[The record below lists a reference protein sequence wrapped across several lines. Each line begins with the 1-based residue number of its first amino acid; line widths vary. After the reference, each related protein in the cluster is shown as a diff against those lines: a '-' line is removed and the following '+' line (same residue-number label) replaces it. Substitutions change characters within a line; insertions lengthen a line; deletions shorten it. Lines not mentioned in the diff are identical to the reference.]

1 MEVIKAIESIV
12 VNLFS
17 NQLYDG
23 KASVIEKI
31 SLRKFR
37 KELMQWTREYI
48 INNDGTV
55 LTTEDFERFLTYHH
69 LIERIFSQIS
79 SGNANVSR
87 EEFINNQIA
96 LFHEIA
102 RQDQN
107 RPFNIDTD
115 NVLKGFVEFF
125 YDKIDHFFIKN
136 LSQSEKYLA
145 SKVNAVGQESIDAI
159 HTSSNQLRNSIS
171 EIKDILVKQKE
182 LDDPETVWAI
192 YQVLS
197 KSIKDGSIS
206 EVAQMYPLL
215 TGKSNDLE
223 VSISYLL
230 GLFSDNTC
238 FCKDFIQA
246 QKEIVDNRIF
256 RDICRISVFVN
267 SWRKNRKE
275 LEKIS
280 DRDSALNHITH
291 SLLANNYNDFF
302 SVETKEQNGL
312 TYFYYQ
318 IENCYPDEQWIIK
331 RICILAIFE
340 QPVFNASESFK
351 LIIGESDNLLD
362 RLLILERRLTEAYNT
377 PEISMEGRKSLLDE
391 ARSLIDVSNELA
403 KDFRSKI
410 FELLIRA
417 ALLVSEEEADRAS
430 KAVPDDLRSCEKID
444 LLLLEVEIKKG
455 SISADEIIT
464 TCMKYNEYWPFNNYL
479 IETININENG
489 ENAKE
494 LIEKYIFV
502 IDKDP
507 AIFLIYAQLV
517 NNLESKEKAL
527 ALFTNYQ
534 TSYGEFAEYWIDKMR
549 IQYNDEEMSSL
560 IPKFKCR
567 DLRYLSISGNLAL
580 VKLLVQHN
588 KYADALDVIRTNEM
602 IGNISPELQRLKA
615 LSLVKTSHEIE
626 ALSIFIA
633 IFDSGNHSEEIIYY
647 IMALSCK
654 NMRTVSD
661 EVLSCA
667 RTSENPQIL
676 ILAASCYFSRNS
688 LSEACSMNL
697 KAMLRTSDSNS
708 EVFNQY
714 LALETSIDHS
724 EERQIKGVDVGTVV
738 YLKTVNGEES
748 KVYAVHAEKILP
760 TEPFLWEGAYQI
772 YKETAIILGLFR
784 KKIGESITISDKEYV
799 IDTIEPME
807 AYLFRL
813 CMGKNIANGSAKQL
827 VIPMTTEGTMDTRRF
842 FDMFKEEI
850 GDTSGNMKWLVQ
862 YKDLDQLPVTFNY
875 SKRFVNGTY
884 FNLVNEVIKNKDIIY
899 REAATDTIL
908 TDRAY
913 ILSFAAL
920 IALFKLGWRPVE
932 DNSRFVIP
940 CSLKK
945 IVSDET
951 EITIRKNNRDFV
963 SSMGVADD
971 QFFVVESSEEDKA
984 QDMQDAVS
992 FKEYCNGFTERDNT
1006 SDLIIKSITQINIK
1020 DILGIA
1026 DYDSIVIAKNEQRV
1040 LVTAEM
1046 LVTGIAGMPEIGVD
1060 TVCIIDFLTNISKS
1074 SDELLGYIRTMEDFR
1089 FAIPFTSNT
1098 IQCLENYYN
1107 AGNEETRKSICIQWE
1122 AILNVPLEDDAYKNV
1137 ILIAIRDCITSM
1149 QSESE
1154 LISPIRRL
1162 LLAYALAYFKKKI
1175 SFSITEDGK
1184 LLTQIVSDDE

>member
-1 MEVIKAIESIV
+1 MAILEMIESIV

-17 NQLYDG
+17 NQLYEG
-23 KASVIEKI
+23 KACVIEKI
-31 SLRKFR
+31 RLRKFR
-37 KELMQWTREYI
+37 NELTQWTRKYI
-48 INNDGTV
+48 NDHDGTV
-55 LTTEDFERFLTYHH
+55 LTSEDFEDFLTNHH
-69 LIERIFSQIS
+69 LIENIFSQIS
-79 SGNANVSR
+79 SGKANISKD
-87 EEFINNQIA
+87 EFINNQIA
-96 LFHEIA
+96 LFH
-102 RQDQN
+102 
-107 RPFNIDTD
+107 NIERKPQSRRYDTD
-115 NVLKGFVEFF
+115 YTLRGFIEYF
-125 YDKIDHFFIKN
+125 YDKINNFFCKN

-145 SKVNAVGQESIDAI
+145 SKINSGAQETMDAI
-159 HTSSNQLRNSIS
+159 HDSSNHINNSIA

-182 LDDPETVWAI
+182 LDDPETVWVI

-197 KSIKDGSIS
+197 KSIKDGNIS

-223 VSISYLL
+223 ISVSYLL
-230 GLFSDNTC
+230 GLFSYKANFNT
-238 FCKDFIQA
+238 DFIQA
-246 QKEIVDNRIF
+246 QKEIVDDRIF
-256 RDICRISVFVN
+256 RDICRTSIYVN

-275 LEKIS
+275 LKKIS
-280 DRDSALNHITH
+280 SRDSALNSITQ
-291 SLLANNYNDFF
+291 SLLSNDNNDFY
-302 SVETKEQNGL
+302 SVETTVQNGI
-312 TYFYYQ
+312 TYINYQ
-318 IENCYPDEQWIIK
+318 INNGYPNEQWIIK
-331 RICILAIFE
+331 RICILSIFE
-340 QPVFNASESFK
+340 QPVFNASENFK
-351 LIIGESDNLLD
+351 LIIGESCDLLD
-362 RLLILERRLTEAYNT
+362 RLLILECRLTEAYNT
-377 PEISMEGRKSLLDE
+377 PEIGMEGRTSLLDE
-391 ARSLIDVSNELA
+391 ARSLIDISDELA
-403 KDFRSKI
+403 NDFRSKI
-410 FELLIRA
+410 YELLIRA
-417 ALLVSEEEADRAS
+417 ALLVSPEEADRAS
-430 KAVPDDLRSCEKID
+430 QAVPDDLRSCEKID

-455 SISADEIIT
+455 AISADEIIT
-464 TCMKYNEYWPFNNYL
+464 TCIKYNKYWPFNNYL
-479 IETININENG
+479 IETININKNG
-489 ENAKE
+489 EKAKE

-527 ALFTNYQ
+527 ALFTDYQ

-688 LSEACSMNL
+688 LLEACSMNL

-708 EVFNQY
+708 EVFSQY

-738 YLKTVNGEES
+738 YLKAVNGEES
-748 KVYAVHAEKILP
+748 KVYAVHTEKVLP
-760 TEPFLWEGAYQI
+760 NEPFLWEGACQI

-784 KKIGESITISDKEYV
+784 KKKGESITVSGKEYV
-799 IDTIEPME
+799 IESIEPME

-813 CMGKNIANGSAKQL
+813 SMGKNIANGSAKQL
-827 VIPMTTEGTMDTRRF
+827 AIPLTSEGILDTKQF
-842 FDMFKEEI
+842 LDMFKETV
-850 GDTSGNMKWLVQ
+850 GDTSKNMEWLDL
-862 YKDLDQLPVTFNY
+862 YKDFGQIPITFNLCM
-875 SKRFVNGTY
+875 RFVNGTY
-884 FNLVNEVIKNKDIIY
+884 FNLVNEIIKNKDIIY

-908 TDRAY
+908 TDRSY

-920 IALFKLGWRPVE
+920 IVLFKLGWRPVE
-932 DNSRFVIP
+932 DNSKFVIS

-951 EITIRKNNRDFV
+951 EITIRKNNRDLV
-963 SSMGVADD
+963 STMGVVDD
-971 QFFVVESSEEDKA
+971 HFFVVESSEEDKA
-984 QDMQDAVS
+984 QYMQDAVS
-992 FKEYCNGFTERDNT
+992 FKEYCNSFTERDNT
-1006 SDLIIKSITQINIK
+1006 SDLIIKNTTPINIK

-1046 LVTGIAGMPEIGVD
+1046 MVAGIAGMPEIGVD
-1060 TVCIIDFLTNISKS
+1060 AVCIIDFLTSISKS
-1074 SDELLGYIRTMEDFR
+1074 SDELLGYIRTMVDLR
-1089 FAIPFTSNT
+1089 FAIPFTSKT
-1098 IQCLENYYN
+1098 IQCLENYYS
-1107 AGNEETRKSICIQWE
+1107 AGNEETRKSICIQME
-1122 AILNVPLEDDAYKNV
+1122 AILNVPLEDDTYKSR
-1137 ILIAIRDCITSM
+1137 ILLVIRDCMTSM

-1154 LISPIRRL
+1154 LISPILRL
-1162 LLAYALAYFKKKI
+1162 LLAYAFTCFEKKS
-1175 SFSITEDGK
+1175 SFSIMEDGK
-1184 LLTQIVSDDE
+1184 LLTPLVSDDE